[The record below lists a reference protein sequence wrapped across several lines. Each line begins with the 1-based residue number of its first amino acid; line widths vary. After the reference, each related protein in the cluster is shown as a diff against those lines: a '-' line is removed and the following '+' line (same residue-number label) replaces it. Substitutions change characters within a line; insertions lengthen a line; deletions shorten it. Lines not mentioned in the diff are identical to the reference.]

1 MKVKFS
7 ELSKELQKESKS
19 ILNGNGLD
27 VKHAE
32 FHKDGEKVVMVIKST
47 QLQIPIN
54 F

>member
-7 ELSKELQKESKS
+7 ELSKEVQKEAKS
-19 ILNGNGLD
+19 ILNGNGLNI
-27 VKHAE
+27 KQAE
-32 FHKDGEKVVMVIKST
+32 FYKDGEKVVMVIKST